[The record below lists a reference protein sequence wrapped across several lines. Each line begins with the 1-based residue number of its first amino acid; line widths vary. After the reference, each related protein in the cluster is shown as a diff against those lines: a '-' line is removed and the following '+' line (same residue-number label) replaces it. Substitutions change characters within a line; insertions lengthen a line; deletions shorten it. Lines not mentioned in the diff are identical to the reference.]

1 MITRFKMLSNSQSS
15 GSFRQTGTS
24 FKGYVATGAVALV
37 LSIAS
42 TTAYGQ
48 TKLSL
53 HEAIQQAQISPTARI
68 AQSQVDASR
77 GQLKQAGL
85 RPNPRLYLQSEDL
98 RPWASDFEF
107 PNNTEDYAYLGQTIE
122 LDGKRSK
129 RLQLANAN
137 LHRTDAQRSL
147 QMQQLAGRVAAS
159 YWNVVSTTR
168 ISELLHR
175 DLAAMDAM
183 VQYHKERVDA
193 GAMRGVDLLRMQ
205 IERDRLLITLEAAQR
220 EAALSRVDLAR
231 QIGQP
236 LSGDVELTDSIDTL
250 ETIPQQEL
258 YAVLAR
264 RADVA
269 AAQDELAAAEADLRL
284 QKALGV
290 PDLDLLGGYKRNS
303 GANTLYSALQ
313 IPLPVRNRNQG
324 EVQRAQ
330 ANIQIAQA
338 QLEQVEL
345 TVQADVN
352 AATEAYTRE
361 QEIVQ
366 KTLPDMRNHAKQNL
380 AVMNDAYKTGGVDL
394 LRYIDAE
401 RTEIDV
407 EVNTLR
413 MLSEFHQTAVRLQ
426 LAYGEQP

>member
-1 MITRFKMLSNSQSS
+1 
-15 GSFRQTGTS
+15 
-24 FKGYVATGAVALV
+24 
-37 LSIAS
+37 
-42 TTAYGQ
+42 
-48 TKLSL
+48 
-53 HEAIQQAQISPTARI
+53 
-68 AQSQVDASR
+68 
-77 GQLKQAGL
+77 
-85 RPNPRLYLQSEDL
+85 
-98 RPWASDFEF
+98 
-107 PNNTEDYAYLGQTIE
+107 
-122 LDGKRSK
+122 
-129 RLQLANAN
+129 
-137 LHRTDAQRSL
+137 
-147 QMQQLAGRVAAS
+147 
-159 YWNVVSTTR
+159 
-168 ISELLHR
+168 
-175 DLAAMDAM
+175 
-183 VQYHKERVDA
+183 
-193 GAMRGVDLLRMQ
+193 
-205 IERDRLLITLEAAQR
+205 LITLEAAQR

-258 YAVLAR
+258 DAVLAR

-338 QLEQVEL
+338 QLEQVKL

-352 AATEAYTRE
+352 VATEAYTRE

>member
-1 MITRFKMLSNSQSS
+1 MLSNSQSS

-258 YAVLAR
+258 DAVLAR

-338 QLEQVEL
+338 QLEQVKL

-380 AVMNDAYKTGGVDL
+380 AVMSDAYKTGGVDL